1 MKTFFLDLIPK
12 IQRYSEKLD
21 NITVLTNKH
30 WVLLNEESQ
39 KTVYIFRELNN
50 QLLISKN
57 GIIEKANWEYLGNN
71 SLLIDQTNG
80 SYLFKHGFIDDSIL
94 ALKIDGSDEY
104 ALLINEQ
111 KFEKYLN
118 SINKVLSF
126 LQKQYLNKSN
136 DLAMPSLI
144 RKSPIR
150 ENYTKKEHSKPI
162 PKKVIWETNKNLKYT
177 FESKYPE
184 NEFKIYNQNG
194 NWGYI
199 DKDENVA
206 IDFIFEDAFPFS
218 EGLAVVQLN
227 EKKGFIN
234 RNGDTIID
242 FQFDSASFFKDGKSS
257 VSINGDEFS
266 IDKNGNKI
274 TTANNG
280 YK

>member
-1 MKTFFLDLIPK
+1 MKTFFLDLIPR
-12 IQRYSEKLD
+12 IQRYSEQLD

-30 WVLLNEESQ
+30 WVLLNEEPE
-39 KTVYIFRELNN
+39 KTVYIFREVNN

-57 GIIEKANWEYLGNN
+57 GKIEKGNWEYLGNN

-94 ALKIDGSDEY
+94 ALKMDGCDEY

-118 SINKVLSF
+118 SLNKVISF
-126 LQKQYLNKSN
+126 LQKQYVNKSS
-136 DLAMPSLI
+136 DLTIPSLI
-144 RKSPIR
+144 RNSSVK
-150 ENYTKKEHSKPI
+150 ENNTKKEYLEPI
-162 PKKVIWETNKNLKYT
+162 ASKVIWKTNKNLKYT

-194 NWGYI
+194 SWGYI
-199 DKDENVA
+199 DKNENVA
-206 IDFIFEDAFPFS
+206 IDFIYEDAFPFS

-227 EKKGFIN
+227 QKKGFIN
-234 RNGDTIID
+234 RKGKTIID
-242 FQFDSASFFKDGKSS
+242 FQFDSASFFKNGKAC

-266 IDKNGNKI
+266 IDKYGNKI
-274 TTANNG
+274 TVVNTL
-280 YK
+280 

>member
-12 IQRYSEKLD
+12 IQRYSEQLD

-30 WVLLNEESQ
+30 WVLLNEEPE
-39 KTVYIFRELNN
+39 KTVYIFREVNN

-57 GIIEKANWEYLGNN
+57 GKIEKGNWEYLGNN

-94 ALKIDGSDEY
+94 ALKMDGCDEY

-118 SINKVLSF
+118 SVNKVISF
-126 LQKQYLNKSN
+126 LQKQYVNKSSA
-136 DLAMPSLI
+136 LTIPSLI
-144 RKSPIR
+144 GNSSVK
-150 ENYTKKEHSKPI
+150 ENNTKKEYLEPI
-162 PKKVIWETNKNLKYT
+162 ANKVIWKTNKNLKYT

-194 NWGYI
+194 SWGYI
-199 DKDENVA
+199 DKNENVA
-206 IDFIFEDAFPFS
+206 IDFIYEDAFPFS

-227 EKKGFIN
+227 QKKGFIN
-234 RNGDTIID
+234 RKGETIID
-242 FQFDSASFFKDGKSS
+242 FQFDSASFFKNGKAS

-266 IDKNGNKI
+266 IDNYGNKI
-274 TTANNG
+274 TIVNTL
-280 YK
+280 